1 MDLTEIRNYC
11 MKKSGSTEDFP
22 FDFDVLTIRLSRK
35 IFLLTNIKS
44 TPLKINLKCDPE
56 NALRLREIFKGKII
70 PGHHMNKKHW
80 NTVIIDGSIP
90 DYEVYKMIDESY
102 ALIYKGLNC
111 KQKESINFKNPTE
124 TT

>member
-11 MKKSGSTEDFP
+11 MKKSWSTEDFP
-22 FDFDVLTIRLSRK
+22 FDFDVLAIRLSGK
-35 IFLLTNIKS
+35 IYLLTNIKT

-56 NALRLREIFKGKII
+56 NALYLREHYKGKIL

-90 DYEVYKMIDESY
+90 ENEIYKMIDESY
-102 ALIYKGLNC
+102 SLVYKGLNR
-111 KQKESINFKNPTE
+111 KQQEQINTDKTTE
-124 TT
+124 TI